1 MKDKAQKLIEKYEEL
16 ESELGNPDVLA
27 DQARYNKI
35 HKQYKGIEKAV
46 AKAKEYLQ
54 MVNDLAEY
62 KEALGDPDPE
72 MVAMAKAEISDIE
85 KKLPGVTDELQ
96 ILMVP
101 KDPWDYRNATLE
113 IRGGT
118 GGDESALFAG
128 DLFRM
133 YQGYCSRMGWKM
145 TIQDASEGTV
155 GGYKEI
161 RVFIEGDSVYGT
173 LKFER
178 AYVGSD
184 GRHPP
189 RSGRSRRGNPRGRH
203 PHGYLPILGRGRPVH
218 QQNGLR
224 RATHPHPD
232 GRGGELPDR
241 T

>member
-1 MKDKAQKLIEKYEEL
+1 MKDKAKKLIEKYEEL
-16 ESELGNPDVLA
+16 ESELGNPDVLS

-46 AKAKEYLQ
+46 LKAKEYLQ
-54 MVNDLAEY
+54 MLNDQEEWKA
-62 KEALGDPDPE
+62 ALGDSDPE
-72 MVAMAKAEISDIE
+72 MVAMAKSELSDIE
-85 KKLPGVTDELQ
+85 KKLPVITDELQ

-161 RVFIEGDSVYGT
+161 RVFI
-173 LKFER
+173 
-178 AYVGSD
+178 
-184 GRHPP
+184 
-189 RSGRSRRGNPRGRH
+189 
-203 PHGYLPILGRGRPVH
+203 
-218 QQNGLR
+218 
-224 RATHPHPD
+224 
-232 GRGGELPDR
+232 
-241 T
+241 